1 MPESQVSFFSRK
13 VIETG
18 NEISLQSHCSY
29 NYFFIAINM
38 NINGFVLK
46 LIFQSFNLLKDR
58 IMQVFC
64 FCF

>member
-13 VIETG
+13 VIEIG

-38 NINGFVLK
+38 NN
-46 LIFQSFNLLKDR
+46 QW
-58 IMQVFC
+58 FC
-64 FCF
+64 FKTSFSEF